1 MARRNAIA
9 AILAVDNEAFNRWRI
24 LLRHHKFQNG
34 VNRLRRQYRTWVKGL
49 PITRY
54 TYEFG
59 DDDVVVFGTVIPRQT
74 ESKISRKDVD
84 LFDECDPNDPM
95 LGMPEGAWH
104 NFNSKWGIYLPKAAL
119 SEALPDLRQDTIDQ
133 WTAIALEEPA
143 IVPLPVKAGHS
154 RRKWLRLDVNLS
166 YPRDILIERIDREL
180 SKAMPQRSK
189 TRRRWD
195 KFGYYL
201 KVYDAAKK
209 GEPFTA
215 IARTL
220 RKRLSTVKSAWLAI
234 GKAIYY
240 CNSTGLTRIDA
251 HRHRALPAKKKLVL
265 MDVDPATHIS
275 HCERCKKA
283 QTVDEMC
290 LVSQIFTKQDTH
302 GQRELPVG
310 DIEKL
315 AAARLKRQLSR
326 RKPAL
331 DQDPASLK
339 KTLSRNLFTA
349 K

>member
-24 LLRHHKFQNG
+24 LLRHHKFQNS
-34 VNRLRRQYRTWVKGL
+34 VNRLRRQYRKWVKGL

-54 TYEFG
+54 TCEFASPDLDEFG
-59 DDDVVVFGTVIPRQT
+59 TEIPSQV
-74 ESKISRKDVD
+74 ESKVSRKDVD

-119 SEALPDLRQDTIDQ
+119 SEALLDLRQDTIDQ

-154 RRKWLRLDVNLS
+154 RMKWLRLDVNLS
-166 YPRDILIERIDREL
+166 YPRDILIERIDAEL

-220 RKRLSTVKSAWLAI
+220 KKRLSTVKSAWLAI

-240 CNSTGLTRIDA
+240 CDATGLKRIA
-251 HRHRALPAKKKLVL
+251 ARRHRALPAKKKLIL
-265 MDVDPATHIS
+265 MDVDPATHVS

-283 QTVDEMC
+283 QTVGEMC
-290 LVSQIFTKQDTH
+290 LVSQIFTNQNTH
-302 GQRELPVG
+302 GQRELQV
-310 DIEKL
+310 DDVEKL
-315 AAARLKRQLSR
+315 GAARLKRQASR

-331 DQDPASLK
+331 DEDPPSPK
-339 KTLSRNLFTA
+339 RRSH
-349 K
+349 